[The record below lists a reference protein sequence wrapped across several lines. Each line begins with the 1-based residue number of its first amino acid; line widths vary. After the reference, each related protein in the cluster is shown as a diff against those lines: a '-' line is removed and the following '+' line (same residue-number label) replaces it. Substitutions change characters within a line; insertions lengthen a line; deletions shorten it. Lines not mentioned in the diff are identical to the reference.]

1 MKHNIISGVLCAF
14 TMVAVAGNQV
24 TDTVWRDQKARIA
37 KNAPV
42 NMAKVK
48 KDMAAAQANGDVAWY
63 AVPALSDCMR
73 LTDTYPSD
81 GRFAGEVRATLAGNE
96 SESASFQLFSFIDAA
111 KVDVRLSDLTCGGD
125 KLAADLRVVKLWFQN
140 GNAWVS
146 YFDDSG
152 LKLVPELLLHDEN
165 LIKVD
170 LQTADNYARVME
182 NGKESFK
189 WLTAPK
195 PLASHN
201 GGFDQFA
208 PGFADAPT
216 MQPVKLVKNEFK
228 QFFITARAKKG
239 QKGGVYR
246 GKVTVSANGKTY
258 CEIPV
263 AFRVLDFE
271 LPLPGT
277 YDDPGRLYVYDCM
290 GAMPR
295 WERCLS
301 VANGDE
307 AKAKAVYR
315 TWMQSLYDHSM
326 FSAISLSPETPQWQI
341 DLFKEMGFPFEGV
354 NGGVWTGWFA
364 LNFGGRMNYAKH
376 KTAWRC
382 AQEADEFY
390 HKKFGIKDVR
400 LAYGD
405 EQGAGFLV
413 AHRDLWDAY
422 FYYGFGGL
430 GFCGHDALPYKGG
443 YNSSFYD
450 MATDPDDTEA
460 IRLRKNCNGRFF
472 AFYAC
477 QHTASENPQFT
488 RRQHGMIGYL
498 AGMNMTFNYEFAIG
512 SFNDRA
518 GECYR
523 PMVISYAN
531 SQGLM
536 ETIEFAGFREGCD
549 DIRYATAA
557 LKLADEGIASDSKEA
572 KILGGCVRHYLATL
586 DRKTFDLNEARAEL
600 IEYIVKLRKALKK

>member
-1 MKHNIISGVLCAF
+1 MKHCIISGVFCALA
-14 TMVAVAGNQV
+14 MASIAGNPV

-37 KNAPV
+37 RNASV
-42 NMAKVK
+42 NKAKVSA
-48 KDMAAAQANGDVAWY
+48 DMKAAEAKGDVTWY
-63 AVPALSDCMR
+63 AVPAMSDCMR
-73 LTDTYPSD
+73 LSDTYPFD

-96 SESASFQLFSFIDAA
+96 SESASFQLFSFINAE
-111 KVDVRLSDLTCGGD
+111 KVDVRLSDLACGGD

-170 LQTADNYARVME
+170 LDKGDNYARVIDG
-182 NGKESFK
+182 GKETFK

-195 PLASHN
+195 PLSSQD
-201 GGFDQFA
+201 GGFNQFDL
-208 PGFADAPT
+208 GFADAAT
-216 MQPVKLVKNEFK
+216 MQPVKLVSNEFK

-246 GKVTVSANGKTY
+246 GKVTVSAAGKTF

-277 YDDPGRLYVYDCM
+277 YDDPDKQYIYDCM
-290 GAMPR
+290 GAMPN
-295 WERCLS
+295 WGRCLS
-301 VANGDE
+301 IANGNE
-307 AKAKAVYR
+307 AKAKELYR
-315 TWMQSLYDHSM
+315 AWMQALYDHSI
-326 FSAISLSPETPQWQI
+326 FNPLSITPDTPQWQL
-341 DLFKEMGFPFEGV
+341 DLFKEMGFPFDGA
-354 NGGVWTGWFA
+354 NGNVWTGWFA
-364 LNFGGRMNYAKH
+364 LNFGGRMDYRKH
-376 KTAWRC
+376 KAAWDC
-382 AQEADEFY
+382 AKEADEFY
-390 HKKFGIKDVR
+390 HKKLGMKDVR

-405 EQGAGFLV
+405 EQGAGFIV

-450 MATDPDDTEA
+450 MACEPDDVEA
-460 IRLRKNCNGRFF
+460 IRLRKNCNGRYF

-488 RRQHGMIGYL
+488 RRQHGLLGYL
-498 AGMNMTFNYEFAIG
+498 AGMNMTYNYEFAIG

-518 GECYR
+518 HDCYR

-531 SQGLM
+531 AQGLM
-536 ETIEFAGFREGCD
+536 DTIEFAGFREGCD

-557 LKLADEGIASDSKEA
+557 LKLADEGIASTSKEA
-572 KILGGCVRHYLATL
+572 KILGGCVRQYLATL
-586 DRKTFDLNEARAEL
+586 DRNTFDLNEARAEL
-600 IEYIVKLRKALKK
+600 IEYIVRLRKALKK